1 MATKRSPAA
10 RPPQAPQAPKALR
23 VLGVASEVYPLL
35 KTGGLADVVGALP
48 AALAPLGVEVTTL
61 MPGHPAVMAAVT
73 AASQGARTVAA
84 WPAWF
89 GGPARL
95 LAARHGALALLVLD
109 APHLYARDGNPY
121 LDSAGL
127 DWTDNA
133 ERYAALAYAAARVG
147 WGEAEG
153 LAPDVVHAHDWQA
166 ALAPAYLHY
175 LGAGKPRPATVLTL
189 HNLAFQGRF
198 KADVWSR
205 LSLPAEAF
213 AMQGLEYHG
222 DVGYLKAGIHFADA
236 ITTVSP
242 TYAREIRTLAG
253 GMGLDEMLRWRE
265 ADVSGIVNGI
275 DTEVW
280 NPQTDPLLE
289 RRFGADRLADRA
301 ANRRALEA
309 RFGLPPDDAL
319 LVCMVTRL
327 TTQKGIDLVAQSLD
341 ALVASGARLVVLGT
355 GDKALEDALRAG
367 AGRHPQRVAVQLGY
381 DESLSHLMQGGSD
394 AILVPSRFEPCGLT
408 QLYGLRYGCV
418 PVVSRVGGL
427 ADTVIDANDAA
438 VKAGVAT
445 GLHLAE
451 VSADGVLDAVR
462 RALALHR
469 QPAVWR
475 SLQRAG
481 MRADVGWQAS
491 AAEYA
496 SLYRRLCASRET
508 P

>member
-1 MATKRSPAA
+1 
-10 RPPQAPQAPKALR
+10 
-23 VLGVASEVYPLL
+23 
-35 KTGGLADVVGALP
+35 
-48 AALAPLGVEVTTL
+48 
-61 MPGHPAVMAAVT
+61 
-73 AASQGARTVAA
+73 
-84 WPAWF
+84 
-89 GGPARL
+89 
-95 LAARHGALALLVLD
+95 
-109 APHLYARDGNPY
+109 
-121 LDSAGL
+121 
-127 DWTDNA
+127 
-133 ERYAALAYAAARVG
+133 
-147 WGEAEG
+147 
-153 LAPDVVHAHDWQA
+153 
-166 ALAPAYLHY
+166 
-175 LGAGKPRPATVLTL
+175 
-189 HNLAFQGRF
+189 
-198 KADVWSR
+198 
-205 LSLPAEAF
+205 
-213 AMQGLEYHG
+213 
-222 DVGYLKAGIHFADA
+222 
-236 ITTVSP
+236 
-242 TYAREIRTLAG
+242 
-253 GMGLDEMLRWRE
+253 
-265 ADVSGIVNGI
+265 
-275 DTEVW
+275 
-280 NPQTDPLLE
+280 
-289 RRFGADRLADRA
+289 
-301 ANRRALEA
+301 
-309 RFGLPPDDAL
+309 
-319 LVCMVTRL
+319 
-327 TTQKGIDLVAQSLD
+327 LD